1 MNNNSTP
8 ETAHH
13 DLQQGSSDLAQEAST
28 AAARRRI
35 IEEIRAINS
44 TAGPEFLD
52 SFTTEAL
59 AEYLHHLSN
68 VRQKG
73 IRMRGWLQLR
83 NAALVEAR
91 RQLRERRAA

>member
-1 MNNNSTP
+1 MTHS
-8 ETAHH
+8 EAHE
-13 DLQQGSSDLAQEAST
+13 GSSDLAQEAST

-35 IEEIRAINS
+35 IDEIRAFNP
-44 TAGPEFLD
+44 TARPEFLD

-59 AEYLHHLSN
+59 VEYLHHLSN
-68 VRQKG
+68 VRQKS